1 MTKKLMILALVI
13 LTSASFSTASAKDK
27 KDKKNATVVAEPQ
40 RPQPTTA
47 TDSLSYAAGMA
58 ITNGLLPYLQQQF
71 GITPAQMP
79 DFLRGFNEAASHRN
93 DSTFRAYSAGLQI
106 ADMLKNRMIP
116 NLNNELDAVSEDF
129 VFDGFAA
136 SLQKNYSIYTDS
148 AAQKIFEDARLAT
161 INKRN
166 EAYKQE
172 GERFLAENKTKPG
185 VQTTASGLQYKVL
198 KAGNGPVPT
207 INDKVEVIYEGKT
220 LDGKVF
226 DATSKHGTKSDKFGV
241 GGLIQGW
248 TEALTMMPVGSKWE
262 LYIPQQL
269 AYGERGA
276 GQNIKPYSA
285 LIFTLE
291 LLGIET
297 PATKAEPAAQKAA
310 KAAVKKTPAAKKKK

>member
-1 MTKKLMILALVI
+1 MTLALVI
-13 LTSASFSTASAKDK
+13 LASASFSTAGAKDK
-27 KDKKNATVVAEPQ
+27 KEKKNTAVVAERQ
-40 RPQPTTA
+40 QPTTA
-47 TDSLSYAAGMA
+47 ADSLSYAAGMA
-58 ITNGLLPYLQQQF
+58 MTDGLKPYLLQQF
-71 GITPAQMP
+71 GITEAQMP
-79 DFLRGFNEAASHRN
+79 DFLRGFNEAANHRN
-93 DSTFRAYSAGLQI
+93 DTTFRAYAAGMQI

-116 NLNNELDAVSEDF
+116 NLNNEIDAVNEDF

-136 SLQKNYSIYTDS
+136 SLQKNYSIYSDS
-148 AAQKIFEDARLAT
+148 TAQKVFEEARLAT
-161 INKRN
+161 VNKRN

-185 VQTTASGLQYKVL
+185 VQTTPSGLQYKVL

-226 DATSKHGTKSDKFGV
+226 DATGKHGTKSDKFGV
-241 GGLIQGW
+241 GGLIRGW

-262 LYIPQQL
+262 LYIPQEL

-291 LLGIET
+291 LLAIEA
-297 PATKAEPAAQKAA
+297 PAQKAEPAQKAA
-310 KAAVKKTPAAKKKK
+310 KPTVKKTTTTKKKK